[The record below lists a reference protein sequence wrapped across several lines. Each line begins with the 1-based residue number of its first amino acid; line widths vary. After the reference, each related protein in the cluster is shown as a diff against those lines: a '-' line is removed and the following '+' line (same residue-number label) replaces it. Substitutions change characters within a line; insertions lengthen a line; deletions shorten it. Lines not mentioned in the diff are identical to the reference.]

1 MSGRNDL
8 EPISIRILDK
18 EFRIACPPEERES
31 LLSAARYL
39 NERMREMRDTGKVIG
54 LDRIAIMAGLNIANE
69 LLAQRDRETR
79 VGTTVLPRLGALQ
92 SRMQSLI
99 DDNRNVKIDF

>member
-1 MSGRNDL
+1 MSARNDL

-31 LLSAARYL
+31 LLSAARHL

-54 LDRIAIMAGLNIANE
+54 LDRIAVMAGLNIANE
-69 LLAQRDRETR
+69 LLAHRDRETR

-92 SRMQSLI
+92 ARMQSLI